1 MAQVRDTVTPAADL
15 EKFGTSDYYEEPS
28 GKLEQLIAQLWMNA
42 FQLRQISRDT
52 DFFELGG
59 NSLIAMELVEKM
71 SRCLDVELSPV
82 TLFLNPTPRQLA
94 QYIFTSHHSD
104 DDGGGHTG

>member
-1 MAQVRDTVTPAADL
+1 MEQARETIVTAVDL
-15 EKFGTSDYYEEPS
+15 EKFAPPDCYEEPS
-28 GKLEQLIAQLWMNA
+28 GKLEQLIAQLWMET
-42 FQLRQISRDT
+42 FQLRQVGRDT

-71 SRCLDVELSPV
+71 SQCVDVELSPV

-94 QYIFTSHHSD
+94 QYIFASHYFD
-104 DDGGGHTG
+104 DDEGGGTG